1 MNFFYNFKL
10 SLRNLLR
17 KPLFSGIII
26 FTIAIAIGANTV
38 VFSFID
44 ALLLTQL
51 PFEDPDRLVQIYSVK
66 GDQEGLLAYPEFL
79 DMEQELTEIED
90 IAVYRGGGR
99 YNLSGDDQEP
109 EEVTATFASR
119 NLFRVLGVEA
129 AIGDYWPETFD
140 RKGTLTVMLTH
151 EFWRRRF
158 NADPEAVNKNIT
170 LDGVP
175 RYKVYGVLPEGF
187 SFPDRHE
194 AFRAMTYSD
203 RVVTNRTF
211 RNSIGVARLKPFAT
225 IEDLNKELAAF
236 GERLQTRHLDT
247 NEGMSFI
254 AKPLKDMYVG
264 GIKKYLILLGA
275 AAIFLLVIASVN
287 VSNLILSHAM
297 RRGRE
302 TALRKVLGA
311 GKRSI
316 VQQYVFES
324 SLLALTG
331 GLLGLSL
338 SFMINDFSYSL
349 IADYLPHWVK
359 VDINYSV
366 LAFTILLSLLIGV
379 ATGLLPALSHLSSV
393 NFSEALKDG
402 AKTTASRRQNK
413 LRKGLVGAEITIS
426 ALLLI
431 GGGLLAK
438 SFYNIQQ
445 ADIGFETDNRLTF
458 RIALSWYNYSDKEK
472 LRSFFETS
480 MQRIAAIPGV
490 EGVAVNS
497 VLPLTEIVKTSTQ
510 AQSVFTIEGQSP
522 LAQAEN
528 PYISI
533 QRVTPN
539 YFEVMGIPVKEGQS
553 FDEDNPTNDRFK
565 VLIDEQLAKQIGE
578 NPIGKQLKLGTVDSE
593 EPYLTIAGVVGNVK
607 HQNITHSNI
616 PSVYVSILMN
626 TEIDAYFVVKASV
639 PPMSLS
645 ERIKQTIFSIDA
657 HQPTFEYLL
666 MEDHV
671 SNRSW
676 QSRISS
682 ILFLEIAII
691 GGLMAAI
698 GLFSVMTF
706 ILNQRIKELAIRR
719 VLGAMSGDILK
730 LVVGDVLKI
739 AGLSLFVAVVLASI
753 VLQPINKFL
762 YEVNLFY
769 LPVYIITAVTL
780 LFVSV
785 VATLLPA
792 WRATNVNPTTTLKND

>member
-1 MNFFYNFKL
+1 M
-10 SLRNLLR
+10 
-17 KPLFSGIII
+17 FSGIII
-26 FTIAIAIGANTV
+26 FTIAIAIGTNTV

-44 ALLLTQL
+44 ALLLTEL
-51 PFEDPDRLVQIYSVK
+51 PFKDSDKLVQIYSLK
-66 GDQEGLLAYPEFL
+66 GDQEGLMAYPEFL
-79 DMEQELTEIED
+79 DMEEELAQIED

-119 NLFRVLGVEA
+119 NLFRVLGIETA
-129 AIGDYWPETFD
+129 LGDYWPETFD

-151 EFWRRRF
+151 DFWQRRF
-158 NADPEAVNKNIT
+158 KADPEAVNRNIT

-175 RYKVYGVLPEGF
+175 KYKVYGVLPEGF

-194 AFRAMTYSD
+194 AFRAMVYAD
-203 RVVTNRTF
+203 PVVTNRTF
-211 RNSIGVARLKPFAT
+211 RNSIGVARLKPGAT
-225 IEDLNKELAAF
+225 IDDLNTELAAF
-236 GERLQTRHLDT
+236 GRRLQDRHLDT
-247 NEGMSFI
+247 NEGISFV
-254 AKPLKDMYVG
+254 AKPLKDMYIG
-264 GIKKYLILLGA
+264 GIKNYLFLLGA
-275 AAIFLLVIASVN
+275 AAIFLLIIASVN
-287 VSNLILSHAM
+287 VSNLILSHAL

-311 GKRSI
+311 SKRSI
-316 VQQYVFES
+316 VQQYILES
-324 SLLALTG
+324 SLLSLAG

-338 SFMINDFSYSL
+338 SFVMNDFSFSL
-349 IADYLPHWVK
+349 LESYLPHWVS
-359 VDINYSV
+359 VNISFSV
-366 LAFTILLSLLIGV
+366 LAFTILISLLVGIV
-379 ATGLLPALSHLSSV
+379 TGMLPALSHLSGT

-402 AKTTASRRQNK
+402 AKTAGSRRQNR
-413 LRKGLVGAEITIS
+413 LRKGLVSAEIAIS

-438 SFYNIQQ
+438 SFYNMQQ
-445 ADIGFETDNRLTF
+445 ADMGFETENRLTF
-458 RIALSWYNYSDKEK
+458 RIALSWYNYADDEK
-472 LRSFFETS
+472 IRSFFETS
-480 MQRIAAIPGV
+480 TQRIAAIPGV

-522 LAQAEN
+522 IAQAEN

-539 YFEVMGIPVKEGQS
+539 YFDVMGIPVKEGQG
-553 FDEDNPTNDRFK
+553 FDTADPTNDRFK
-565 VLIDEQLAKQIGE
+565 VFIDEQLAAQLGE
-578 NPIGKQLKLGTVDSE
+578 NPIGQQIKLGTVDSKK
-593 EPYLTIAGVVGNVK
+593 PYLTVGGVIGNVK
-607 HQNITHSNI
+607 HQNITESNI
-616 PSVYVSILMN
+616 PSVYVSIL
-626 TEIDAYFVVKASV
+626 TDSEIDAYFVVKASV
-639 PPMSLS
+639 PPLSLA

-666 MEDHV
+666 MDDHIA
-671 SNRSW
+671 NQSW

-682 ILFLEIAII
+682 ILFLQIAII

-706 ILNQRIKELAIRR
+706 ILNQRVKELAVRR

-730 LVVGDVLKI
+730 LVIGDVLKI
-739 AGLSLFVAVVLASI
+739 AGISLLIAAALAFI

-762 YEVNLFY
+762 YEVSLFY
-769 LPVYIITAVTL
+769 LPVYIITALTL
-780 LFVSV
+780 LFVSI

-792 WRATNVNPTTTLKND
+792 WRATNVNPTTALKND